1 MGPEQHF
8 VYGLLQYIYKKR
20 VETTNHKGYK
30 LGAREGIGGLMKTFI
45 REIPANK
52 LSVEDVRKM
61 ERVGFTLVIKF
72 DSVEVWANTEPMEMP
87 TASEKAA

>member
-1 MGPEQHF
+1 
-8 VYGLLQYIYKKR
+8 
-20 VETTNHKGYK
+20 
-30 LGAREGIGGLMKTFI
+30 MKTFI

-72 DSVEVWANTEPMEMP
+72 DSVEVWANTEVIEMP
-87 TASEKAA
+87 TADAQKAA